1 MRKKR
6 KTIILI
12 VSSIVVVAVVVAILI
27 ASLNR
32 PHLTNSA
39 ERNTILL
46 NETFPSDI
54 IVYGEDFYVPD
65 YYKDVK
71 YRRVTSLNETTL
83 ASSDDFIYSFIVII
97 DSEGKL
103 ILSDEE
109 LDLIKRLIDEK
120 YYSMFYFGTNS
131 LDLLCEKGFLKP
143 EYKQNIEYGFMY
155 GNIFGSAGIEN
166 AHKRMMYYG
175 VRAKEQYMETFVS
188 TIAHFIK
195 LTNKL
200 Y

>member
-1 MRKKR
+1 MQKR
-6 KTIILI
+6 NKIILLI
-12 VSSIVVVAVVVAILI
+12 SSTLVVAIVVAILI
-27 ASLNR
+27 VSLNR

-109 LDLIKRLIDEK
+109 LDLIKRLIDERDEHSEVCK
-120 YYSMFYFGTNS
+120 FLFVYYESFLSKKLQRFLRIDCLS
-131 LDLLCEKGFLKP
+131 LRD
-143 EYKQNIEYGFMY
+143 
-155 GNIFGSAGIEN
+155 
-166 AHKRMMYYG
+166 R
-175 VRAKEQYMETFVS
+175 
-188 TIAHFIK
+188 
-195 LTNKL
+195 
-200 Y
+200 